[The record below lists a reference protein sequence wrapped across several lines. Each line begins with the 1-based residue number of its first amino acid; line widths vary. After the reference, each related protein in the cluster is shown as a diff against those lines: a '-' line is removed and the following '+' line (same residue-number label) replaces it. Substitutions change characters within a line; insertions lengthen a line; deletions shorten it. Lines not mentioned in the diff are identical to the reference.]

1 MRFVLWAFVTRA
13 CSWST
18 GRCWYYALHVINLC
32 ANSIFTLLRFWHL
45 LLPFTLMLWLIMND
59 NINGNEKVHP
69 STVAVISHSPVSWHQ
84 RTNNVQYRWHL
95 SCITLCKSSSF
106 VESCFYIFFSCHML
120 HSMLK
125 DYKYLHLGSQF
136 NSPEATCYKKRT
148 YKRPLRSEK
157 KAILQSEYSQAPGSR
172 LLASAFDRSLLT
184 PTVHG
189 SHYDI
194 QTNSLD
200 QLFSV
205 EWNIK
210 QGCLHPMRNN

>member
-1 MRFVLWAFVTRA
+1 MGQIHLSTKIWWFKERCLTQTQWWRCHSDISYCGRDGHVILEWVMRFVLWAFVTRA

-95 SCITLCKSSSF
+95 SCITLYKSSSF
-106 VESCFYIFFSCHML
+106 VESCFYLFFFLSYFTFH
-120 HSMLK
+120 
-125 DYKYLHLGSQF
+125 
-136 NSPEATCYKKRT
+136 AKR
-148 YKRPLRSEK
+148 L
-157 KAILQSEYSQAPGSR
+157 
-172 LLASAFDRSLLT
+172 
-184 PTVHG
+184 
-189 SHYDI
+189 
-194 QTNSLD
+194 
-200 QLFSV
+200 
-205 EWNIK
+205 
-210 QGCLHPMRNN
+210 